1 MACDYSGINLID
13 LPSAQYV
20 TANTSPLATRFIYNP
35 DCALVIIGSAGP
47 VTAGTVAPG
56 KRRHIRVEELR
67 ELLREQGN
75 PWADELADALV
86 AVDDG
91 LAEEVLVKKKK
102 KTKKLAKVFEEI
114 IDEIPKSTVDSVNW
128 GAVVAS
134 LLAAQAATRATPAI
148 KHAETALSL
157 FHADPDDEEII
168 LLLYG

>member
-20 TANTSPLATRFIYNP
+20 TANTSPLATTFIYSP

-47 VTAGTVAPG
+47 VTGGSIAPG
-56 KRRHIRVEELR
+56 KRRIRVEELR
-67 ELLREQGN
+67 ELLKEQGN

-91 LAEEVLVKKKK
+91 LAEEVVRPVKKKK
-102 KTKKLAKVFEEI
+102 KKLVKIVEEI
-114 IDEIPKSTVDSVNW
+114 IEKVESAPTVDW
-128 GAVVAS
+128 GALVRS
-134 LLAAQAATRATPAI
+134 ILAIPRATRATAAI

-157 FHADPDDEEII
+157 FYADPDDEEII
-168 LLLYG
+168 LLLG